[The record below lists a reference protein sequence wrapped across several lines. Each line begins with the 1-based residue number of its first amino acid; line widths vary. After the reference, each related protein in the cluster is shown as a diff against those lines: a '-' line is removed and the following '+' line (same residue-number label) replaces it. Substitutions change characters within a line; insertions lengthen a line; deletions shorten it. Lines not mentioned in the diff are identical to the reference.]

1 MNEHVDLEE
10 RTWATHYIVDDLT
23 RRHPQLDVAE
33 VRLYLDHNELGLAV
47 DELIGVLTD
56 ERVGLTAEELRRV
69 GEVLTFKG
77 TSRWAARDVDAVL
90 AVLDRAG
97 EPLARRGLPLLRG
110 GHLPGAGRPGA
121 TQFPSGWDEQR
132 VHDAARRLAGPSTTL
147 ANGRT
152 WADGTVDSV
161 RIGVLR
167 EETGAVRTVVPLPGQ
182 DVQQM
187 PEAWGALLVSGLRR
201 TATGL
206 LTDAAP
212 LLGHGERAAL
222 ESLRATGEWAELA
235 DALIARLSGVADLPE
250 PLAAA
255 ARRLLLAFDLPV
267 DGCAYL
273 NDRDRLLARGT
284 R

>member
-1 MNEHVDLEE
+1 MDLEE
-10 RTWATHYIVDDLT
+10 RTWAIHYIVDDLT

-33 VRLYLDHNELGLAV
+33 VRLYLDHTELGLAT

-69 GEVLTFKG
+69 GEVITFKG
-77 TSRWAARDVDAVL
+77 ASRWAARDVDAVL

-110 GHLPGAGRPGA
+110 GHLHGAGRPGV
-121 TQFPSGWDEQR
+121 TQFPAGWDEQR
-132 VHDAARRLAGPSTTL
+132 VQDAVRRLAGPSTTL

-152 WADGTVDSV
+152 WSDGTVDGV
-161 RIGVLR
+161 WIGVLR
-167 EETGAVRTVVPLPGQ
+167 EETGAVRTVVPLSGP
-182 DVQQM
+182 DVQRV
-187 PEAWGALLVSGLRR
+187 PEEWGALLVSGLRR
-201 TATGL
+201 TVHIL

-212 LLGHGERAAL
+212 FLGLDERGVLGAL
-222 ESLRATGEWAELA
+222 RDTGEWEELA
-235 DALIARLSGVADLPE
+235 DALVARLSRVARLPD
-250 PLAAA
+250 PVAAA

-267 DGCAYL
+267 DGCLYL
-273 NDRDRLLARGT
+273 NDRDRWLTLWT

>member
-1 MNEHVDLEE
+1 MNAHVDLEE

-33 VRLYLDHNELGLAV
+33 IRLYLDHYELGLAV
-47 DELIGVLTD
+47 DELLGVLTD

-69 GEVLTFKG
+69 REVITFKG
-77 TSRWAARDVDAVL
+77 TSRWAQRDVDAVL

-110 GHLPGAGRPGA
+110 GHLPGASRPGT

-152 WADGTVDSV
+152 WADGTVDGV

-167 EETGAVRTVVPLPGQ
+167 DEAGALHTVAPLPGPN
-182 DVQQM
+182 VRRI
-187 PEAWGALLVSGLRR
+187 PEEWGALLVSGLRR
-201 TATGL
+201 TATSL

-212 LLGHGERAAL
+212 FVGPDERTAL
-222 ESLRATGEWAELA
+222 NALRDTGEWAELA
-235 DALIARLSGVADLPE
+235 DALVARLSGVPDLPE

-273 NDRDRLLARGT
+273 NDRDRLLARWI